1 MPEFAGAASNQS
13 NPFPAFDGGGVGGG
27 GCVSEGLIE
36 GLLEFFKL

>member
-1 MPEFAGAASNQS
+1 MPEFADTACNQS
-13 NPFPAFDGGGVGGG
+13 NLFPAFDGGEG